1 MIYDKNKIRFQTYS
15 WVVGTTSFRVAET
28 KYKIEK
34 QLLILDSFKDDILN
48 SSWKEQQEEYFY
60 SLVENGLAKEKGKT
74 SDREKEGRQISSSL
88 HYLGLTDKNR
98 ILQNTAYELLDIL
111 KNRQFNYD
119 NIFGVRNDSFFYI
132 KQFLKL
138 EFSNNIKNGSY
149 KSFRIQPFLAV
160 IYAILKTNNALSKDF
175 FTFILPTIKNYEEL
189 ITLVNNQPKDI
200 DKYLLSKISSMENY
214 QNALNYFINTKKTKE
229 ICRKDN
235 VFINHN
241 SGEYDIKFLDLYNS
255 LVNYNLYWS
264 FEKKKEF
271 ILNIKF
277 PKNSKNKYL
286 YRYILNNDKKLTK
299 KQIDEKA
306 INNFENSFLFKY
318 SNSFDRNFFYL
329 IQLSK
334 WKINL
339 EEYFDLNKRFFSLTD
354 IVIFNNDFISLDEV
368 AFELFNQI
376 GDEILNIDFAISSD
390 DYFNKLYNQI
400 ELKDISYKFDF
411 DEKLL
416 LKSLKAKYPQINVS
430 NNLIDEIKKIKQ
442 SYLKNNFDLL
452 IDNYFSDDNLE
463 KLFTLIKYRQDK
475 DIIRFKKLDWDC
487 DIPTIFEY
495 LIGIFWYKISQRKG
509 DLTEFLNLS
518 LDVNL
523 LPRRFAGGGNAD
535 IVYKYDDHHLLIEV
549 TLSDK
554 NTQRK
559 MELEPVSRHLGK
571 YKIENGE
578 SHYAVFIAPYL
589 DPNVLVSF
597 RSYKYLN
604 YYNPSNTKQFTKG
617 LKIIPLNIDDLI
629 TIINNKYTYQ
639 DIEIIF
645 NKAFYNRENNGFI
658 WYNKV
663 LKPEINKKIE
673 NKEIQKYKN
682 LCNEI
687 KNLFINDEIFLLY
700 WYRNDKKD
708 KTLNLRSEL
717 AKLINELTSRTCYLR
732 MRGISDKKFEDE
744 NKKLVYVRN
753 FLQELIFDIKK
764 LEIEDLYCIEES
776 YNVNEYEKL
785 IIKKSKELK
794 KVLGYKI

>member
-1 MIYDKNKIRFQTYS
+1 MTYDKNKIRFQTYS

-175 FTFILPTIKNYEEL
+175 FTFILPTIKNYDEL
-189 ITLVNNQPKDI
+189 IQLVEKQPKNI

-214 QNALNYFINTKKTKE
+214 QNALNYFIEAKKSKD
-229 ICRKDN
+229 IFKKDN
-235 VFINHN
+235 ILINN
-241 SGEYDIKFLDLYNS
+241 NGGKNDIKFLDLYNS
-255 LVNYNLYWS
+255 LLSYNLYWS

-299 KQIDEKA
+299 KQLDKKA

-334 WKINL
+334 WRINL

-376 GDEILNIDFAISSD
+376 GDEILNIGFAISSD
-390 DYFNKLYNQI
+390 DYFNKLYNKI
-400 ELKDISYKFDF
+400 EIKDISSKFDF

-416 LKSLKAKYPQINVS
+416 LKSLKAKYPQINIS

-452 IDNYFSDDNLE
+452 IDNYFSDDSLE

-475 DIIRFKKLDWDC
+475 DIIKFKELQWDC

-535 IVYKYDDHHLLIEV
+535 IVYKYNDHHLLIEV
-549 TLSDK
+549 TLSNKD
-554 NTQRK
+554 NQRK
-559 MELEPVSRHLGK
+559 MELEPVSRHLGRYRLK
-571 YKIENGE
+571 GNNA
-578 SHYAVFIAPYL
+578 YAIFIAPFL
-589 DPNVLVSF
+589 DPNVLVAF
-597 RSYKYLN
+597 RAYANLP
-604 YYNPSNTKQFTKG
+604 YYDTKDTTNFVKN
-617 LKIIPLNIDDLI
+617 LSIIPLSIDD
-629 TIINNKYTYQ
+629 IICMIKNNISYSNFLDLKQKFIASSQTDGYLWYR
-639 DIEIIF
+639 DIIH
-645 NKAFYNRENNGFI
+645 
-658 WYNKV
+658 
-663 LKPEINKKIE
+663 
-673 NKEIQKYKN
+673 KEL
-682 LCNEI
+682 LCN
-687 KNLFINDEIFLLY
+687 
-700 WYRNDKKD
+700 
-708 KTLNLRSEL
+708 
-717 AKLINELTSRTCYLR
+717 
-732 MRGISDKKFEDE
+732 
-744 NKKLVYVRN
+744 
-753 FLQELIFDIKK
+753 
-764 LEIEDLYCIEES
+764 
-776 YNVNEYEKL
+776 
-785 IIKKSKELK
+785 
-794 KVLGYKI
+794 